1 MAIMASLTNDRN
13 VWSRQRFHVMLTC
26 VASER
31 SNAKQSVLFVPVGD
45 VKVFVLNEALRAA
58 PVSELNAQVLT
69 IVLRQHVDIFET

>member
-1 MAIMASLTNDRN
+1 
-13 VWSRQRFHVMLTC
+13 MLTC